1 MKLRQ
6 DYRRDH
12 YIVEAFGGIDA
23 IVEVGKLAAE
33 INAAP
38 CPFCGGDAVA
48 ALGQIYGGPAAR
60 IECDRCHIA
69 TLWRGNSWDYLEA
82 KELTLA
88 DTMQR
93 SAQDWNK
100 REAAETDQARV
111 RSARAA
117 QKARAEV

>member
-1 MKLRQ
+1 MKLNH
-6 DYRRDH
+6 DYRRDR
-12 YIVEAFGGIDA
+12 YIAEAFGGMDA

-48 ALGQIYGGPAAR
+48 ALGQIYSVPAVR

-69 TLWRGNSWDYLEA
+69 TLWRGSSWDYFEA

-88 DTMQR
+88 DAMRR
-93 SAQDWNK
+93 SAQNWNK
-100 REAAETDQARV
+100 RE
-111 RSARAA
+111 SAG
-117 QKARAEV
+117 